1 MNSLL
6 RRFTDLIGLDLKPC
20 CVKKDTQVGCII
32 QLTETINPAALPER
46 LATLTRKAQAK
57 RSGGHVKK
65 RTGKS

>member
-1 MNSLL
+1 MSNLL
-6 RRFTDLIGLDLKPC
+6 RRFTDWLGIDPKPYC
-20 CVKKDTQVGCII
+20 IEKDTRVGCII